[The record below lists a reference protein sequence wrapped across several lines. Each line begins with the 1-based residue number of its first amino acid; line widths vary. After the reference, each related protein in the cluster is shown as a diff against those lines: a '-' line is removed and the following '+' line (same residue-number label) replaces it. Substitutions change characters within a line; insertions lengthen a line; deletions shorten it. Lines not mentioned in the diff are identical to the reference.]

1 MNPQEMSWKARINR
15 YAKEHG
21 IALQVVLQNIMFERF
36 LRRLSK
42 SDYKNHFVLNR
53 TSNVMESIN
62 SQLKRRTNVISIFP
76 SKDSL
81 LRIVTAKALDLS
93 DEWEGINGKAY
104 IFPENLQLT
113 AKVLKAASSQ
123 PKNSAT

>member
-1 MNPQEMSWKARINR
+1 MA
-15 YAKEHG
+15 
-21 IALQVVLQNIMFERF
+21 NIMLTNVLAAFRADGQNQLADWLENNIEEC
-36 LRRLSK
+36 LTIIDCPPEVQKRL
-42 SDYKNHFVLNR
+42 R

-104 IFPENLQLT
+104 ISPENLQLT

>member
-1 MNPQEMSWKARINR
+1 MA
-15 YAKEHG
+15 
-21 IALQVVLQNIMFERF
+21 NIMIINVLAAFRADGQDQLADWLTNNIEEC
-36 LRRLSK
+36 LTIIDCPPEVQKRL
-42 SDYKNHFVLNR
+42 R

-62 SQLKRRTNVISIFP
+62 RQLKRRTNVISIFP

-81 LRIVTAKALDLS
+81 LRIVTAKAMDLS

-104 IFPENLQLT
+104 ISPENLQLT